1 MERQE
6 RLASGWMLPAIGA
19 FLFGLAYLPALD
31 NLFVSDDWSFLV
43 EAQKLLETG
52 DLARVFSFRSDWFY
66 RPLQFLLTAFLY
78 QLTGLEV
85 WSYRLVVILVH
96 AANVLLLGRL
106 AYRLALRTSV
116 ALPARELA
124 GLTAAF
130 FAFSPRNH
138 EAVFWYAAATE
149 PVAMLLRLVGLLLL
163 LEALERFD
171 RRGWLAGLGVVAAFG
186 AALATKEPAIAFG
199 AEAGLVFL
207 FTLATASERRREI
220 VARGALIGVSLITVA
235 LVWLKGYLDAG
246 SSLRRADLVPLE
258 APVGDWALRLL
269 QGFFRQFFFCPLITK
284 EALLWK
290 LGGLILIFLAVA
302 VVRRKWLAP
311 FAFLWNLALLA
322 PYGGTTAAVD
332 QLYHVPILARAAGYE
347 DRYLYYPIAGLAL
360 FLMALADLLIGLP
373 RERPALF
380 LAARRTLAILLLAW
394 ALVGVYF
401 LWGSESAWDRAGRL
415 ARDQAAP
422 LGPLAPVDG
431 GALCL
436 TRLPANFD
444 HYRGHY
450 VLRNALPSMLY
461 VQLGRSDFNVRLPP
475 IRPEEAEQCDVLV
488 DLNAAWAGKAD
499 AVSYPLPN
507 QILQELAACIAER
520 KPATQ
525 TGEVHEPLIYVHL
538 FKGDSIGRVGPYLWP
553 VATFQELQRPD
564 DRLLFFRLWVGEH
577 RSAVLTS
584 ELLMGTLRENLG
596 DPSFRAELLEMAD
609 ELGARREVE
618 ALLAT
623 PPPPPALR
631 IYQNRLILLPGP
643 YAVCGPKG
651 SQAASSSG
659 GPERP

>member
-207 FTLATASERRREI
+207 FILATASEHRREI

-235 LVWLKGYLDAG
+235 LV
-246 SSLRRADLVPLE
+246 
-258 APVGDWALRLL
+258 
-269 QGFFRQFFFCPLITK
+269 
-284 EALLWK
+284 
-290 LGGLILIFLAVA
+290 
-302 VVRRKWLAP
+302 
-311 FAFLWNLALLA
+311 
-322 PYGGTTAAVD
+322 
-332 QLYHVPILARAAGYE
+332 
-347 DRYLYYPIAGLAL
+347 
-360 FLMALADLLIGLP
+360 
-373 RERPALF
+373 
-380 LAARRTLAILLLAW
+380 
-394 ALVGVYF
+394 
-401 LWGSESAWDRAGRL
+401 
-415 ARDQAAP
+415 
-422 LGPLAPVDG
+422 
-431 GALCL
+431 
-436 TRLPANFD
+436 
-444 HYRGHY
+444 
-450 VLRNALPSMLY
+450 
-461 VQLGRSDFNVRLPP
+461 
-475 IRPEEAEQCDVLV
+475 
-488 DLNAAWAGKAD
+488 
-499 AVSYPLPN
+499 
-507 QILQELAACIAER
+507 
-520 KPATQ
+520 
-525 TGEVHEPLIYVHL
+525 
-538 FKGDSIGRVGPYLWP
+538 
-553 VATFQELQRPD
+553 
-564 DRLLFFRLWVGEH
+564 
-577 RSAVLTS
+577 
-584 ELLMGTLRENLG
+584 
-596 DPSFRAELLEMAD
+596 
-609 ELGARREVE
+609 
-618 ALLAT
+618 
-623 PPPPPALR
+623 
-631 IYQNRLILLPGP
+631 
-643 YAVCGPKG
+643 
-651 SQAASSSG
+651 
-659 GPERP
+659 